1 MGWLL
6 DSQRLKVKLPFHKAV
21 AWLNQMDKI
30 LSKKSIGLKEIKSI
44 LGKLESITTI
54 MKMFGNFLNNI
65 RSLQIK
71 ANKLK
76 NHNVKL
82 ICRAKDDLV
91 LAKKFIKRA
100 SNGISMNML
109 TFRRPKMFM
118 QLIHVNTVWE
128 VRLLW
133 ERLELCHPRKIKK
146 LSPHKSS
153 RVSLQHSSNLDQHI
167 RK

>member
-1 MGWLL
+1 
-6 DSQRLKVKLPFHKAV
+6 
-21 AWLNQMDKI
+21 
-30 LSKKSIGLKEIKSI
+30 
-44 LGKLESITTI
+44 

-109 TFRRPKMFM
+109 TFRRPTKVYVVDSCEHSLGGQAFM
-118 QLIHVNTVWE
+118 GEIRVMSS
-128 VRLLW
+128 
-133 ERLELCHPRKIKK
+133 KK
-146 LSPHKSS
+146 
-153 RVSLQHSSNLDQHI
+153 N
-167 RK
+167 